1 VSRPLSGFLDG
12 PVPVPTKEQAVAYIQ
27 IIAALAEAI
36 RGLGSVPSGHLYAYV
51 MGGMTFPQYSRAIEV
66 LKGADLVKEEGH
78 VLSWVGPLIPPV
90 VEVKM
95 SKGGA

>member
-1 VSRPLSGFLDG
+1 MSRPLSEFLDG
-12 PVPVPTKEQAVAYIQ
+12 PAPVPAKEQAVAYIQ

-66 LKGADLVKEEGH
+66 LKGAGLVADEGH
-78 VLSWVGPLIPPV
+78 LLTWVGPL
-90 VEVKM
+90 
-95 SKGGA
+95 KGGA

>member
-1 VSRPLSGFLDG
+1 VSRPLSGLLDG
-12 PVPVPTKEQAVAYIQ
+12 AEAPPTKEEAVAYVQ

-51 MGGMTFPQYSRAIEV
+51 MGGMSFPQYSRAIEV
-66 LKGADLVKEEGH
+66 LKGADLVKEDGH
-78 VLSWVGPLIPPV
+78 VLTWVGPLIPPV